1 MTDDGELFLEFRRT
15 GRRSVRNRIVEEYMG
30 LAIHIARRYNA
41 GVGRDDDL
49 EQVAMLALV
58 KAVDRFDLDVGV
70 PFSAFAG
77 RTIEGE
83 LKRHFR
89 DATWAVKVPRG
100 AKELHVAVRRA
111 NDQLSVELGRS
122 PSVDEVA
129 AYLEIDRD
137 DVITGLAAGTAR
149 RVGSID
155 PGPDDDGGSDRNAA
169 MAVGEKGFSDAE
181 NEVVVER
188 LLQVLPER
196 EQEIVRPETATRTAW
211 EAADGPDG
219 ASVLRLRW
227 LGCVLGEQVDQL
239 ARQVLHCGQRAQ
251 RGRPTQGR
259 LGRVGAEE
267 GRRRRDQASVHDGVD
282 CAAAQVPSCK
292 RRVAALGAEP
302 LRIHGPRRRRVASAS
317 APRR

>member
-1 MTDDGELFLEFRRT
+1 MADTDELFLEFRRS
-15 GRRSVRNRIVEEYMG
+15 GRRGTRNRIVEEYMG

-58 KAVDRFDLDVGV
+58 KAVDRFDTEVGV

-111 NDQLSVELGRS
+111 NDQLSVQLGRS
-122 PSVDEVA
+122 PTVDEVA
-129 AYLEIDRD
+129 GYLEIDRD

-169 MAVGEKGFSDAE
+169 TAVGERGYGDVE
-181 NEVVVER
+181 NEAVIEQ
-188 LLQVLPER
+188 LISSLPER
-196 EQEIVRPETATRTAW
+196 EQEIVR
-211 EAADGPDG
+211 
-219 ASVLRLRW
+219 LRFYEELSQSDIA
-227 LGCVLGEQVDQL
+227 E
-239 ARQVLHCGQRAQ
+239 
-251 RGRPTQGR
+251 
-259 LGRVGAEE
+259 RVGVSQMHVSRLLRKAFAILRDEYVGDDMVSEAEA
-267 GRRRRDQASVHDGVD
+267 GLD
-282 CAAAQVPSCK
+282 
-292 RRVAALGAEP
+292 
-302 LRIHGPRRRRVASAS
+302 
-317 APRR
+317 

>member
-1 MTDDGELFLEFRRT
+1 MADTDELFLEFRRT
-15 GRRSVRNRIVEEYMG
+15 GRRGTRNRIVEEYMG

-58 KAVDRFDLDVGV
+58 KAVDRFDPEVGV

-89 DATWAVKVPRG
+89 DATWAIKVPRG

-111 NDQLSVELGRS
+111 NDQLSVQLGRS
-122 PSVDEVA
+122 PTVDEVA
-129 AYLEIDRD
+129 GYLEIDRD

-169 MAVGEKGFSDAE
+169 TAVGERGYADVE
-181 NEVVVER
+181 NEAVIEQ
-188 LLQVLPER
+188 LIASLPER
-196 EQEIVRPETATRTAW
+196 EQEIVR
-211 EAADGPDG
+211 
-219 ASVLRLRW
+219 LRFYEELSQSDIA
-227 LGCVLGEQVDQL
+227 E
-239 ARQVLHCGQRAQ
+239 
-251 RGRPTQGR
+251 
-259 LGRVGAEE
+259 RVGVSQMHVSRLLRKAFAILRDEYVGDDADSEAEA
-267 GRRRRDQASVHDGVD
+267 GLD
-282 CAAAQVPSCK
+282 
-292 RRVAALGAEP
+292 
-302 LRIHGPRRRRVASAS
+302 
-317 APRR
+317 

>member
-1 MTDDGELFLEFRRT
+1 MADTDDLFLEFRRT
-15 GRRSVRNRIVEEYMG
+15 GRRGTRNRIVEEYMG

-58 KAVDRFDLDVGV
+58 KAVDRFDPEVGV

-89 DATWAVKVPRG
+89 DATWAIKVPRG

-111 NDQLSVELGRS
+111 NDQLSVQLGRS
-122 PSVDEVA
+122 PTVDEVA
-129 AYLEIDRD
+129 GYLEIDRD

-169 MAVGEKGFSDAE
+169 TAVGERGYRDVE
-181 NEVVVER
+181 NEAVIEQ
-188 LLQVLPER
+188 LISSLPVR
-196 EQEIVRPETATRTAW
+196 EQEIVR
-211 EAADGPDG
+211 
-219 ASVLRLRW
+219 LRFYEELSQSDIA
-227 LGCVLGEQVDQL
+227 E
-239 ARQVLHCGQRAQ
+239 
-251 RGRPTQGR
+251 
-259 LGRVGAEE
+259 RVGVSQMHVSRLLRKAFAILRDEYVGDDTESEAEA
-267 GRRRRDQASVHDGVD
+267 GLD
-282 CAAAQVPSCK
+282 
-292 RRVAALGAEP
+292 
-302 LRIHGPRRRRVASAS
+302 
-317 APRR
+317 

>member
-1 MTDDGELFLEFRRT
+1 MSDVDDIFLELRRT
-15 GRRSVRNRIVEEYMG
+15 GRRRVRNRIVEEYMG

-58 KAVDRFDLDVGV
+58 KAVDRFDPDVGV

-111 NDQLSVELGRS
+111 NDQLSVQLGRS

-129 AYLEIDRD
+129 EYLDIDRD

-149 RVGSID
+149 RVGTID

-169 MAVGEKGFSDAE
+169 TAVGDRGFGDVE
-181 NEVVVER
+181 NEEVVRR
-188 LLQVLPER
+188 LIDTLPER
-196 EQEIVRPETATRTAW
+196 EQEIVR
-211 EAADGPDG
+211 
-219 ASVLRLRW
+219 LRFYDDLSQSDIA
-227 LGCVLGEQVDQL
+227 E
-239 ARQVLHCGQRAQ
+239 
-251 RGRPTQGR
+251 
-259 LGRVGAEE
+259 RVGVSQMHVSRLLRKAFAMLRDEYVGDDEVGEAEA
-267 GRRRRDQASVHDGVD
+267 GL
-282 CAAAQVPSCK
+282 P
-292 RRVAALGAEP
+292 
-302 LRIHGPRRRRVASAS
+302 
-317 APRR
+317 

>member
-1 MTDDGELFLEFRRT
+1 MSDADELFIEFQRT
-15 GRRSVRNRIVEEYMG
+15 GRRGLRNRIVEEYMG

-58 KAVDRFDLDVGV
+58 KAVDRFDPEIGV

-111 NDQLSVELGRS
+111 NDQLSVQYGRS

-129 AYLEIDRD
+129 EYLEIDRD

-155 PGPDDDGGSDRNAA
+155 PGPDDDGASDRNSAT
-169 MAVGEKGFSDAE
+169 AVGERGFGDVE
-181 NEVVVER
+181 NEAVVDE
-188 LLQVLPER
+188 LISTLPER
-196 EQEIVRPETATRTAW
+196 EQEIVRLRFYDELSQS
-211 EAADGPDG
+211 EIAD
-219 ASVLRLRW
+219 
-227 LGCVLGEQVDQL
+227 
-239 ARQVLHCGQRAQ
+239 
-251 RGRPTQGR
+251 
-259 LGRVGAEE
+259 RVGVSQMHVSRLLRKAFGILRDEYIGGDEIDEAEA
-267 GRRRRDQASVHDGVD
+267 GLD
-282 CAAAQVPSCK
+282 
-292 RRVAALGAEP
+292 
-302 LRIHGPRRRRVASAS
+302 
-317 APRR
+317 